1 LGGGLC
7 CGGGGK
13 GGDAG
18 DEGGNDGGLHGGG
31 VERAEY
37 ERQAKKGGAIL
48 TTPQVPI
55 PTYVRAR

>member
-37 ERQAKKGGAIL
+37 ERQAKKGGCDL
-48 TTPQVPI
+48 DDTSGTDS
-55 PTYVRAR
+55 YVRTG